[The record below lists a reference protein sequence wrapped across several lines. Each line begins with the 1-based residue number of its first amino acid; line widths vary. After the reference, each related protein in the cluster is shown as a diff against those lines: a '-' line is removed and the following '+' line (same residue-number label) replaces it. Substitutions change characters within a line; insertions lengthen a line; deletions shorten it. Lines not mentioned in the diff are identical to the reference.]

1 MLKYFKPLTAVALLF
16 FLFFPLTVVAQP
28 LAVKPVYPSA
38 QINNASPVNITI
50 NSLSGTKVDD
60 SINSNLGVGVKVYFF
75 YGEGCP
81 HCARE
86 EIFLKKLTQERPN
99 VTVQDFE
106 VWYNQDNAKL
116 ISNIIQK
123 LNFDLKAGSVP
134 LTFIGAQAISGYY
147 TDETT
152 GAQIKQIVDYYQAKG
167 DPDPIGKIIVEEKTA
182 TPPAPDSQI
191 IGNDNLSQI
200 KPIIKVPFVGQINAQ
215 NFSLGAL
222 SVVIGLIDGFNPC
235 AMWVLLFLISML
247 LGMKNRRRMWAIGL
261 AFIIT
266 SGIVYFI
273 FMAAWLNLFL
283 FIGFLFWI
291 RMAIGIVAIASG
303 VYQLREFYANRDGT
317 CTVAGETKRQKIV
330 SRIKNIISEQS
341 FALALAG
348 VIVLAAAVNMVE
360 LVCSAG
366 LPAIYTSILSAA
378 GLPAWQYYGYLLIY
392 ILFYILD
399 DIAVFV
405 VAMVTLQVV
414 GITKKYVRF
423 ANLAGGIIILIIGI
437 LLIFKPAW
445 LLFG

>member
-1 MLKYFKPLTAVALLF
+1 MIPEIMLKYFKILKGGAMLF
-16 FLFFPLTVVAQP
+16 FLFFPLIVVAQP
-28 LAVKPVYPSA
+28 LAVEP
-38 QINNASPVNITI
+38 
-50 NSLSGTKVDD
+50 
-60 SINSNLGVGVKVYFF
+60 VKVYFF

-86 EIFLKKLTQERPN
+86 KIFLEQLIKERPG
-99 VTVQDFE
+99 VSVRPFE

-167 DPDPIGKIIVEEKTA
+167 DPDPIGKIIVGEKTA

-200 KPIIKVPFVGQINAQ
+200 KPSIIKVPFVGPINAQ

-266 SGIVYFI
+266 SGIVYLM

-291 RMAIGIVAIASG
+291 RVAIGIVAIASG

-330 SRIKNIISEQS
+330 SRVKNIISEKS
-341 FALALAG
+341 FILALAG

-378 GLPAWQYYGYLLIY
+378 SLPAWQYYGYLLIY

-405 VAMVTLQVV
+405 IAMVTLRVV
-414 GITKKYVRF
+414 GITKKYVQF

>member
-1 MLKYFKPLTAVALLF
+1 MIPEIMLKYFKPLTAVALLF
-16 FLFFPLTVVAQP
+16 FLFFPLIVVAQP
-28 LAVKPVYPSA
+28 LAVEP
-38 QINNASPVNITI
+38 
-50 NSLSGTKVDD
+50 
-60 SINSNLGVGVKVYFF
+60 VKVYFF

-86 EIFLKKLTQERPN
+86 KIFLEQLIKERPG
-99 VTVQDFE
+99 VSVRPFE

-123 LNFDLKAGSVP
+123 PNFDLKAGSVP

-152 GAQIKQIVDYYQAKG
+152 GAQMKQIVDYYQAKG
-167 DPDPIGKIIVEEKTA
+167 DPDPIGKIIVGEKTA

-200 KPIIKVPFVGQINAQ
+200 KPSIIKVPFVGPINAQ

-266 SGIVYFI
+266 SGIVYLM

-291 RMAIGIVAIASG
+291 RVAIGIVAIASG

-330 SRIKNIISEQS
+330 SRVKNIISEKS
-341 FALALAG
+341 FILALAG

-378 GLPAWQYYGYLLIY
+378 SLPAWQYYGYLLIY

-405 VAMVTLQVV
+405 IAMVTLRVV
-414 GITKKYVRF
+414 GITKKYVQF